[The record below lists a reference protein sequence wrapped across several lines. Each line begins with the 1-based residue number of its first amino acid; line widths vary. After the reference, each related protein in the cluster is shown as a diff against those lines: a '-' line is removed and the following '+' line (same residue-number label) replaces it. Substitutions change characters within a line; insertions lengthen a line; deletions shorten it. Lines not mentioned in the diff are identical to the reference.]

1 MPLPELSLALL
12 ALLLTPG
19 PTNTL
24 LAIAGAERGLRAAW
38 SLLPLVLLAYLAMI
52 LPLVFLG
59 AKALAHM
66 PLLRP
71 VIGLTAALWVAKLA
85 LTMWRV
91 PQAQTSSDVTPAR
104 LVTTTLLNPKAL
116 IIGLV
121 LLPAPTAILPRVA
134 IFAALLLIASAVWAA
149 LGASLKRGGAAMP
162 TPLRRAAALWLGIL
176 SLGLAATGLS
186 A

>member
-24 LAIAGAERGLRAAW
+24 LAIAGAERGLRTTL
-38 SLLPLVLLAYLAMI
+38 SLMPLVLLAYLAMI
-52 LPLVFLG
+52 LPLVFIG
-59 AKALAHM
+59 AKALAHLPM
-66 PLLRP
+66 LRP
-71 VIGLTAALWVAKLA
+71 AIGLTAALWVAKLA

-91 PQAQTSSDVTPAR
+91 PKAQTANDVTPAR

-121 LLPAPTAILPRVA
+121 LLPAQTAIAPRVA
-134 IFAALLLIASAVWAA
+134 IFAALLLIASALWAA
-149 LGASLKRGGAAMP
+149 LGASLKRGDDTLP
-162 TPLRRAAALWLGIL
+162 TPLRRIAALWLGIL

-186 A
+186 T